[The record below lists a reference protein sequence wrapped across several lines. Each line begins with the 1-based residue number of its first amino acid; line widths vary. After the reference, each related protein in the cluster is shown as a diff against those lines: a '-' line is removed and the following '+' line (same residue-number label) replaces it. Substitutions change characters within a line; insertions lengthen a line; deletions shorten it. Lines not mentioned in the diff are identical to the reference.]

1 MDDIAIIKMLH
12 HTPQEGLHQ
21 LIGAYR
27 GLVGKICAN
36 ILAGH
41 QEDIE
46 EAIADTFISIWKN
59 VPKLDPQRG
68 SLKGLLIITAR
79 HQAINRLHQISKHQ
93 LMHLEP
99 ELIYDK
105 HDLVEAL
112 LAEED
117 SQLLQQLVNLLPE
130 PNREIFV
137 RRHYLLEPVRDIAA
151 RLHMQEKQISNRLY
165 QSKLKLRQD
174 LQATRIFN
182 E

>member
-79 HQAINRLHQISKHQ
+79 HQEKLDAVVESIRQ
-93 LMHLEP
+93 P
-99 ELIYDK
+99 DK
-105 HDLVEAL
+105 QASADASGARADL
-112 LAEED
+112 
-117 SQLLQQLVNLLPE
+117 
-130 PNREIFV
+130 
-137 RRHYLLEPVRDIAA
+137 
-151 RLHMQEKQISNRLY
+151 
-165 QSKLKLRQD
+165 
-174 LQATRIFN
+174 
-182 E
+182 